1 MTKPESIPRAREEL
15 DVAKREVETARVRV
29 RKLVERHEELIE
41 EPLVRHD
48 VEVERVPVDRMLDA
62 PAATRQ
68 DGDVLVV
75 PVLEEVLVVQKR
87 WRLKEEL
94 RIRRREVCTAH
105 RERVG
110 LREERVVV
118 EREERDEGAEPPKQP
133 TEQRR

>member
-1 MTKPESIPRAREEL
+1 MPKPETIPLVRKEL
-15 DVAKREVETARVRV
+15 DLAKREVETARVRV

-48 VEVERVPVDRMLDA
+48 VEVERVPVNRMLDA

-75 PVLEEVLVVQKR
+75 PVLEEVVVVQKR
-87 WRLKEEL
+87 WLLKEEL
-94 RIRRREVCTAH
+94 RIRRRETRTAH
-105 RERVG
+105 RERVS

-118 EREERDEGAEPPKQP
+118 EREERDEGEEPPTQP
-133 TEQRR
+133 NEQRR